1 MDDIL
6 TRIINE
12 KELVSLL
19 LEVGIDG
26 YSTEDLRRGILYR
39 ILDKKGNMHKIVN
52 PSKWTLN
59 KLKMED
65 YYGR

>member
-12 KELVSLL
+12 KELVSTL

-26 YSTEDLRRGILYR
+26 YSVEDIGRGWLYR
-39 ILDKKGNMHKIVN
+39 ILDKKGRMHKIVN
-52 PSKWTLN
+52 LSNWAIK
-59 KLKMED
+59 KLKLDVEV
-65 YYGR
+65 